1 MITAMSPEPM
11 LVDLSRRPERRDAA
25 RNRELLLEAAQRL
38 VEHCGVDGV
47 TMDAVASEAGG
58 GKGPVFRRFG
68 SRAGLMTA
76 LLDHSEARWQGQV
89 ISGPPPL
96 GPDAPPMDRLL
107 AFGESRLDRNLLN
120 ADLMVAAVGRYGRS
134 LPAVAFW
141 TAHVRLLLNQL
152 GVTGDVPM
160 LAVSLLAPLEVTIL
174 RQHQAAGVDRDRILA
189 AWVDLAR
196 RVVRP

>member
-1 MITAMSPEPM
+1 M
-11 LVDLSRRPERRDAA
+11 LVDLNRRPERRDAA

-47 TMDAVASEAGG
+47 TMDAVASEAGV
-58 GKGPVFRRFG
+58 GKGTVFRRFG

-76 LLDHSEARWQGQV
+76 LLDHSEARWQGLV

-96 GPDAPPMDRLL
+96 GPGAPPMDRLL

-141 TAHVRLLLNQL
+141 TAHVRLLLSQL

-174 RQHQAAGVDRDRILA
+174 RQHQASGVDRDRILA

-196 RVVRP
+196 RVARPV

>member
-1 MITAMSPEPM
+1 MSPEPM

-47 TMDAVASEAGG
+47 TMDAVASEAGV
-58 GKGPVFRRFG
+58 GKGTVFRRFG

-89 ISGPPPL
+89 ISGPAPL

>member
-1 MITAMSPEPM
+1 MSPEPM

-47 TMDAVASEAGG
+47 TMDAVASEAGV
-58 GKGPVFRRFG
+58 GKGTVFRRFG

-89 ISGPPPL
+89 ISGPAPL

-107 AFGESRLDRNLLN
+107 AVGESRLDRNLLN

>member
-1 MITAMSPEPM
+1 MSPEPM

-47 TMDAVASEAGG
+47 TMDAVASEAGV
-58 GKGPVFRRFG
+58 GKGTVFRRFG

-89 ISGPPPL
+89 ISGPAPL

-160 LAVSLLAPLEVTIL
+160 LAVSLLAPLQVTIL

>member
-1 MITAMSPEPM
+1 MSPEPM

-47 TMDAVASEAGG
+47 TMDAVASEAGV
-58 GKGPVFRRFG
+58 GKGTVFRRFG

-152 GVTGDVPM
+152 GVTGDVAM

>member
-1 MITAMSPEPM
+1 MSPEPM

-47 TMDAVASEAGG
+47 TMDAVASEAGV
-58 GKGPVFRRFG
+58 GKGTVFRRFG

>member
-1 MITAMSPEPM
+1 MSTEPM

-47 TMDAVASEAGG
+47 TMDAVASEAGV
-58 GKGPVFRRFG
+58 GKGTVFRRFG

-89 ISGPPPL
+89 ISGPAPL